1 VDVVVVVDEVGV
13 DAGVRCGEGSE
24 DVVSIRIGAEA
35 SCPAKLKMSEPCSE
49 KNKCGRGRGRGCRGL
64 GGCAPRADMVDGVDD
79 VAVGEVGDDVAGDSV
94 GSGVVVDSAK
104 ETGGPRVVDDV
115 VGEVA
120 DVEVVGKTNGETAGC
135 IVGSAVGA

>member
-1 VDVVVVVDEVGV
+1 
-13 DAGVRCGEGSE
+13 
-24 DVVSIRIGAEA
+24 
-35 SCPAKLKMSEPCSE
+35 M
-49 KNKCGRGRGRGCRGL
+49 

-79 VAVGEVGDDVAGDSV
+79 VVVGEVGDDVAGESV
-94 GSGVVVDSAK
+94 RSGVVVDSAE

>member
-1 VDVVVVVDEVGV
+1 
-13 DAGVRCGEGSE
+13 
-24 DVVSIRIGAEA
+24 
-35 SCPAKLKMSEPCSE
+35 M
-49 KNKCGRGRGRGCRGL
+49 
-64 GGCAPRADMVDGVDD
+64 
-79 VAVGEVGDDVAGDSV
+79 AGDSV

>member
-1 VDVVVVVDEVGV
+1 MPGEAKDVGAMFGEKINVVGAAVGAAEGG
-13 DAGVRCGEGSE
+13 DA
-24 DVVSIRIGAEA
+24 
-35 SCPAKLKMSEPCSE
+35 
-49 KNKCGRGRGRGCRGL
+49 CRGL

>member
-1 VDVVVVVDEVGV
+1 
-13 DAGVRCGEGSE
+13 
-24 DVVSIRIGAEA
+24 
-35 SCPAKLKMSEPCSE
+35 
-49 KNKCGRGRGRGCRGL
+49 
-64 GGCAPRADMVDGVDD
+64 MVDGVDD

-104 ETGGPRVVDDV
+104 DTGGPRVVDDV

-135 IVGSAVGA
+135 IVGSAVGALGLTQMDAAPRWRISATEVIGDDVLTTYVSA